1 MRAAVLFLAIALPAL
16 AGETRPE
23 RDRSRES
30 SSSSDWSDVSR
41 SSSDWS
47 SDWTQDTQS
56 VPEASPTL
64 AVLLAGAA
72 LVLRRN
78 GGAK

>member
-1 MRAAVLFLAIALPAL
+1 MRRAALFLALALPAL

-30 SSSSDWSDVSR
+30 SDWSDVSR
-41 SSSDWS
+41 SS

-56 VPEASPTL
+56 VPEASPVL
-64 AVLLAGAA
+64 AVLAAGVAI
-72 LVLRRN
+72 VLRRN
-78 GGAK
+78 GGAR

>member
-1 MRAAVLFLAIALPAL
+1 MRAALLFLAIALPAF
-16 AGETRPE
+16 AGESE

-30 SSSSDWSDVSR
+30 SDWSSDWSDVSR

-47 SDWTQDTQS
+47 SDWTQDTQP
-56 VPEASPTL
+56 VPEASPVL

-78 GGAK
+78 GGAR

>member
-1 MRAAVLFLAIALPAL
+1 MRASLLFLAIALPAF
-16 AGETRPE
+16 AGESE

-30 SSSSDWSDVSR
+30 SDWSDISR

-56 VPEASPTL
+56 VPEASPVL
-64 AVLLAGAA
+64 AVLAAGAA

-78 GGAK
+78 GGAR

>member
-1 MRAAVLFLAIALPAL
+1 MIRAALFLAIALPAL
-16 AGETRPE
+16 SDETRPE

-41 SSSDWS
+41 SSSDW
-47 SDWTQDTQS
+47 TQDTQP
-56 VPEASPTL
+56 VPEASPVL

-78 GGAK
+78 GGAR

>member
-1 MRAAVLFLAIALPAL
+1 MIRVALFLAL
-16 AGETRPE
+16 AATASAQFSLLGGNGPDGVCRIENGAWQCYPH
-23 RDRSRES
+23 
-30 SSSSDWSDVSR
+30 
-41 SSSDWS
+41 
-47 SDWTQDTQS
+47 QS

-64 AVLLAGAA
+64 ILAAAGAA

>member
-1 MRAAVLFLAIALPAL
+1 MIRAALFLALALPAFSD
-16 AGETRPE
+16 ETRTG

-30 SSSSDWSDVSR
+30 SDWSRESSDVTRLDWSD
-41 SSSDWS
+41 
-47 SDWTQDTQS
+47 DTRPMQ
-56 VPEASPTL
+56 VPEASPVL

-78 GGAK
+78 GGAR

>member
-1 MRAAVLFLAIALPAL
+1 MRAASFLAIALPAL

-30 SSSSDWSDVSR
+30 SDVSH
-41 SSSDWS
+41 SSRDW

>member
-1 MRAAVLFLAIALPAL
+1 MIRAALFLALAIPAL

-30 SSSSDWSDVSR
+30 DWSRESSDVTRLDWSD
-41 SSSDWS
+41 
-47 SDWTQDTQS
+47 DTRPMQ
-56 VPEASPTL
+56 VPEASPVL

-78 GGAK
+78 GGAR

>member
-1 MRAAVLFLAIALPAL
+1 MRRAALVLALALPAF
-16 AGETRPE
+16 AGESE

-47 SDWTQDTQS
+47 SDWTQDTQP
-56 VPEASPTL
+56 VPEASPVL

-78 GGAK
+78 GGAR